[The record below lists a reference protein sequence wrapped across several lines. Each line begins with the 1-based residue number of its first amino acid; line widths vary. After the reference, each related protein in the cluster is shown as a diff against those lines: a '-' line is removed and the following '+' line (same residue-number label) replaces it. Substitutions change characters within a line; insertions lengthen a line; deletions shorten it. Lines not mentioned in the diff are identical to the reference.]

1 MADLVPLNLK
11 VPKTLKDRAASEA
24 GASGVSLSDYI
35 RTAMA
40 DSIRRGAGA
49 DERRPSDPVAALRRA
64 FRPGQRVSISAAG
77 DVLPER
83 DRDSVAE
90 ALLELEDALAALAG
104 GRSLAGLYGGLD
116 REAKAKVEA
125 WHFQFRALYHPQE
138 DVPGVAAL
146 LRGTTTTTTL
156 LGGASRPLD
165 AVVAL
170 RRPERIAPD
179 ALLEVRPYE
188 LLRLAE
194 ALRAVR
200 SGEPHLPSE
209 RIERGVRRCVE
220 DAWVEAGLHR
230 ERDFDDEAAAEFA
243 APGRFAEL
251 LRAHAGRDAGG
262 RPMRPGEGAPL
273 PTLPDKARQEMLRRW
288 TELAVSIA
296 FGGGPEDDDDL
307 AMFCERARRG
317 LTLEGGK
324 FETRPAEAAG
334 YALALAPAD
343 GGRTLDAKLRMPPE
357 DSPPPR
363 AGGEWTT
370 RFELGATA
378 AEPPAAGTEHEAT
391 VVADGAALE
400 RFGCRIV
407 SWTGRQ
413 GQSPSLVVLR
423 KPSDGVGDQDHS

>member
-11 VPKTLKDRAASEA
+11 VPKTLKDRVAAEA

-49 DERRPSDPVAALRRA
+49 DERRPADPVAALRRV
-64 FRPGQRVSISAAG
+64 FRPGQRVSISATG
-77 DVLPER
+77 DALPER

-90 ALLELEDALAALAG
+90 ALVELEDALAALAG
-104 GRSLAGLYGGLD
+104 GRSLAGLYGSLD
-116 REAKAKVEA
+116 RGAKAKVEA
-125 WHFQFRALYHPQE
+125 WHFQFWKLYHPQE

-146 LRGTTTTTTL
+146 LRGTTTTTL

-165 AVVAL
+165 AIVAL

-194 ALRAVR
+194 ALRAVQ

-209 RIERGVRRCVE
+209 RIERGARRCVE
-220 DAWVEAGLHR
+220 GAWVEGGLHR

-243 APGRFAEL
+243 APGRFAAL
-251 LRAHAGRDAGG
+251 VRAHAGRDPGG

-273 PTLPDKARQEMLRRW
+273 PTRPDKAEQEMLRRW
-288 TELAVSIA
+288 TELAVASA
-296 FGGGPEDDDDL
+296 LGGGPEDDDDL

-324 FETRPAEAAG
+324 FETRSAEAAG

-343 GGRTLDAKLRMPPE
+343 GGGETLNAELRMPPE
-357 DSPPPR
+357 DSPPSR

-378 AEPPAAGTEHEAT
+378 AKPLAAGTEHVAT
-391 VVADGAALE
+391 VVADDVALE
-400 RFGCRIV
+400 RFGCRV
-407 SWTGRQ
+407 VAWTGKQ

-423 KPSDGVGDQDHS
+423 TPSG